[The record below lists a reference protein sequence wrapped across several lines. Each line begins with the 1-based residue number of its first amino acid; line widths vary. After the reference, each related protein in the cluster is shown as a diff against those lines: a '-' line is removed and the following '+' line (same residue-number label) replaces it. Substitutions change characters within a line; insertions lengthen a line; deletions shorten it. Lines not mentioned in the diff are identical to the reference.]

1 MKGGMHGIWKK
12 ASSHTH
18 SVASS
23 YKNRPVKELIGP
35 PRPAP
40 LAERTGTRW
49 TIMHTGP
56 KQELAAVAQLK
67 RDGYAAYCPSETKWV
82 RIGRSRT
89 IKHVPLFPRYV
100 FVGMKTGATKS
111 LNACLWGRP
120 LTLDNGN
127 IPFIGGSL
135 VYALSDMQEAGAWD
149 AAKAEAITE
158 AERTRVVE
166 ERARIAQRACEH
178 FKAGDDVTITS
189 DEWEGFSAQVVH
201 AGEDERV
208 LLLVSLFGRATKV
221 RVALDQIRPA
231 A

>member
-1 MKGGMHGIWKK
+1 MKGSQHKIWAK

-40 LAERTGTRW
+40 LAERIEQRW

-56 KQELAAVAQLK
+56 KQEMAAVAQLK
-67 RDGYAAYCPSETKWV
+67 RDGYAAYCPSVTKWV

-100 FVGMKTGATKS
+100 FVGMKQGATKS

-127 IPFIGGSL
+127 IPFIGGGL
-135 VYALSDMQEAGAWD
+135 VYALSDMQAAGAWD
-149 AAKAEAITE
+149 EAKAQAISE
-158 AERTRVVE
+158 AERTR
-166 ERARIAQRACEH
+166 IAKKASEH
-178 FKAGDDVTITS
+178 FKAGDTVTII
-189 DEWEGFSAQVVH
+189 DDIWEGFNATVMH
-201 AGEDERV
+201 AGDDERV
-208 LLLVSLFGRATKV
+208 VLLMNLFGSANKV
-221 RVALDQIRPA
+221 RVTLDQIRPA